1 MNPFFIASTSKSFE
15 DASAALQAAILAQ
28 DFGVLAI
35 HDLGHTLRS
44 KGLEF
49 HEDCRIFEVCN
60 PQQAARVLTNDMS
73 LNLALPCRISV
84 YTEGAQTRIGMIRPE
99 GMLRSL
105 SSDSALM
112 DVAREV
118 ESSIRAIIEAAVS

>member
-1 MNPFFIASTSKSFE
+1 MNPFFIADTSKSFE
-15 DASAALQAAILAQ
+15 QASADLQSAIVAQ
-28 DFGVLAI
+28 DFGVMTVL
-35 HDLGHTLRS
+35 DLGHTLRS

-73 LNLALPCRISV
+73 LTMGLPCRISV

-99 GMLRSL
+99 GMLQTL
-105 SSDSALM
+105 SSDPDLTE
-112 DVAREV
+112 VAREV
-118 ESSIRAIIEAAVS
+118 ESSTRAIIEAAVS